1 MELMP
6 LARAER
12 VDFAEF
18 LATLSP
24 QQWDAP
30 TLCAGW
36 RVRDVV
42 AHVISYEELTGRAVL
57 RRFARGRFLPRRVN
71 AVALAE
77 YNTRSPEEL
86 LALVQAHV
94 QPRGLTAGFGGMIA
108 LVDGMIH
115 QQDIRR
121 PLGLPR
127 EIPAER
133 LLPALRGA
141 LTAPVLGGFW
151 RVRGLRLVA
160 TDLDFA
166 TGRGPE
172 VRGAA
177 EALLMAVG
185 GRRGVVGELDGPGR
199 QTLADRIG
207 D

>member
-1 MELMP
+1 MGLMP

-12 VDFAEF
+12 ADFAEF

-24 QQWDAP
+24 QQWDVP
-30 TLCAGW
+30 SLCAGW

-42 AHVISYEELTGRAVL
+42 AHVISYDELSGWGLLQRL
-57 RRFARGRFLPRRVN
+57 ARGGFLLNRVN
-71 AVALAE
+71 AAGLEE
-77 YNTRSPEEL
+77 YKTRSSEEL
-86 LALVQAHV
+86 LALFQAHV
-94 QPRGLTAGFGGMIA
+94 QPRGLTAAFGGMIA

-115 QQDIRR
+115 QQDVRR
-121 PLGLPR
+121 PLGMPR

-172 VRGAA
+172 VRGPA
-177 EALLMAVG
+177 EALLMAIG
-185 GRRGVVGELDGPGR
+185 GRRGVVGELDGPGQR
-199 QTLADRIG
+199 TLADRIG
-207 D
+207 G